1 MSEKYKTYKG
11 GLFFITLTVVGWI
24 DVFTRKEYAEE
35 VMKNLNYC
43 IRHKGLNVYSF
54 CLMPSHLHMICDAG
68 DGELS
73 PILRDFKSYTSK
85 QLLKLIIENPK
96 ESRKNWLQ
104 HLFRYFANLNRHNS
118 ELQFWQQH
126 NHPVDLINTDILE
139 QKEEYIH
146 MNPVVSGIVTE
157 PQYYTYSSANW
168 KCGLELAEM

>member
-35 VMKNLNYC
+35 VVKNLNYC
-43 IRHKGLNVYSF
+43 IRHKGLNVYVF

-68 DGELS
+68 ELELS

-85 QLLKLIIENPK
+85 QILKLIIENPQ

-104 HLFRYFANLNRHNS
+104 HLFRYFAKLNQHNS
-118 ELQFWQQH
+118 
-126 NHPVDLINTDILE
+126 
-139 QKEEYIH
+139 
-146 MNPVVSGIVTE
+146 
-157 PQYYTYSSANW
+157 
-168 KCGLELAEM
+168 